1 MRAGVIRTMRL
12 GRTMSEDVSITDLA
26 EFVGHQTDEAMEAWE
41 RYRSSPST
49 PGWEKFP
56 VAWIEQD
63 AFIAGW
69 GARTVYVEPVT
80 VPTEPEYEYRR
91 RHNRGANIATFDTAP
106 ELNHG
111 EWVERRMLG
120 EWEAL
125 EPDEVT
131 TEAPSE

>member
-1 MRAGVIRTMRL
+1 LTTSWIIACALIAVSRRKLVYL
-12 GRTMSEDVSITDLA
+12 MSDVSITDLA

-69 GARTVYVEPVT
+69 GARTVYVEP
-80 VPTEPEYEYRR
+80 EQIAE
-91 RHNRGANIATFDTAP
+91 GA
-106 ELNHG
+106 EQ
-111 EWVERRMLG
+111 
-120 EWEAL
+120 
-125 EPDEVT
+125 
-131 TEAPSE
+131 